1 MDRNCLQ
8 YQQRMSQLPNLL
20 HTLLL
25 LVSLTTA
32 PVANGLIAKMKIVDP
47 AATTQGEVD
56 CSKYM
61 YFLFLAIVTITSA
74 KPVHLPPY

>member
-1 MDRNCLQ
+1 MDRNWLQ
-8 YQQRMSQLPNLL
+8 YHAKKKQRMSQLPNLL

-25 LVSLTTA
+25 LVSLSTA

-61 YFLFLAIVTITSA
+61 RDILFL
-74 KPVHLPPY
+74 